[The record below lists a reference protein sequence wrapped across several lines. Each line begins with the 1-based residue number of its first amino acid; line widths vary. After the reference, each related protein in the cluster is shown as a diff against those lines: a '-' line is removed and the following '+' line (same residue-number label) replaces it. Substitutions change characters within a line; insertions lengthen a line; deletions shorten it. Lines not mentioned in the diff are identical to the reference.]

1 MGHPRARFVVP
12 FLLLVGTV
20 AALGQQIPRF
30 PGQTREPP
38 LADDSEDIV
47 QARGQIDPDNPT
59 TIRPA
64 DHVVPA
70 GPALLPGSVVNPGVV
85 PAQYT
90 GTYVPGGEIPTPV
103 VTLNIEGSDV
113 SPTGQP
119 VVYKLHVRNVS
130 RARAHNV
137 VIRVTPPKDV
147 DRVKAD
153 PPPTH
158 DEAETRWEFK
168 ALEPGQ
174 SRTIEVSYTP
184 KAEEGE
190 VKLQARVQFDF
201 GRGMITRVSAPTLSL
216 KKDGPER
223 IVVGDVSTFRIT
235 VTNTGKVPIKDI
247 EVKDFLHKGLV
258 HDDREPSRGAAD
270 GRLMSSVN
278 PTRAERTWSISTLGP
293 GQSRTID
300 YRVKAQTAGKVGS
313 TVLVNA
319 PGVKKET
326 QFDTEVLTA
335 NLQMTA
341 EGPEGQKGTVGVPA
355 GYKVAVENR
364 GSAELRNVVVRC
376 VYPPDMR
383 PTRATNGGQPMRES
397 VQWVFKE
404 LKPGDRKEL
413 SVALVTTTPGNR
425 AVRFSAKADRGS
437 EQKQELRTDFAGVPS
452 LDWDTDAP
460 GTESVGRTMT
470 YRITVSNRGTA
481 PAEKTEVRVDLPA
494 NVDLIDTTPA
504 SGKAIGPNAKMVM
517 FPAYDVPPGK
527 KTTYLIRVK
536 ARSPGE
542 AVTIFS
548 LHRPG
553 SEPAQD
559 KKITHITGGDGRSP
573 AGPPPA
579 KGDPTTIGMNK

>member
-12 FLLLVGTV
+12 FLLLAGTV

-38 LADDSEDIV
+38 LADESEDIL
-47 QARGQIDPDNPT
+47 QARGQHDPDNPT

-64 DHVVPA
+64 DHVIPA
-70 GPALLPGSVVNPGVV
+70 GPALLPGSVVNPGIV

-90 GTYVPGGEIPTPV
+90 GTYVPGGEIPTPI

-119 VVYKLHVRNVS
+119 VVYKLHVRNMS

-137 VIRVTPPKDV
+137 VVRVSPPKDV

-168 ALEPGQ
+168 TLDPGQ
-174 SRTIEVSYTP
+174 SRTIEVSYLP
-184 KAEEGE
+184 KGEEVE
-190 VKLQARVQFDF
+190 VKLQARVQYDF
-201 GRGMITRVSAPTLSL
+201 GRGMITRVSAPTLSV
-216 KKDGPER
+216 KKDGPEKV
-223 IVVGDVSTFRIT
+223 VVGDVSTFRIT

-247 EVKDFLHKGLV
+247 EVRDFLHKGLV
-258 HDDREPSRGAAD
+258 HEDRETSRGAVD
-270 GRLMSSVN
+270 GRLMSSIN

-300 YRVKAQTAGKVGS
+300 YRVKAQTAGKIGS

-319 PGVKKET
+319 PGVKKEAA
-326 QFDTEVLTA
+326 FDTEVLTA
-335 NLQMTA
+335 NLQMAT

-383 PTRATNGGQPMRES
+383 PTRATNGGQPLRES

-413 SVALVTTTPGNR
+413 SVALVTSTPGNR
-425 AVRFSAKADRGS
+425 TVRFSAKADRGA
-437 EQKQELRTDFAGVPS
+437 EQKQELKTEFAGVAN

-460 GTESVGRTMT
+460 GTESVGRTLS

-481 PAEKTEVRVDLPA
+481 PADKTEVRVDLPA
-494 NVDLIDTTPA
+494 NVDLVDTTPA
-504 SGKAIGPNAKMVM
+504 STRATGQNAKMVM
-517 FPAYDVPPGK
+517 FAAYDIPAGK

-536 ARSPGE
+536 ARSAGE
-542 AVTIFS
+542 ARVIFW
-548 LHRPG
+548 LNRPG
-553 SEPAQD
+553 AEPARHD
-559 KKITHITGGDGRSP
+559 KVTNITGGDGRSP

-579 KGDPTTIGMNK
+579 KVDPTTVGMKK